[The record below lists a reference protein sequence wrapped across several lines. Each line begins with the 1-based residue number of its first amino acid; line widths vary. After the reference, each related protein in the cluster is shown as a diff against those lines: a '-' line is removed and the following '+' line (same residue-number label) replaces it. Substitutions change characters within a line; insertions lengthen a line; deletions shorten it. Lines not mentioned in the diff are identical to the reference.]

1 MAQGFYIA
9 PYNIYKITTLCIAQN
24 TEITCQFREIVK
36 NIPTYDFH
44 CYVPIF
50 CFFCCYTLRKMLLTW
65 MLKVFRPP
73 TFSTGKKSAETA
85 SLIMSFFLTS
95 H

>member
-9 PYNIYKITTLCIAQN
+9 SYNIYKITTLCIAQN

-36 NIPTYDFH
+36 NILTYDFH

-50 CFFCCYTLRKMLLTW
+50 VSSAVIILKKCY
-65 MLKVFRPP
+65 
-73 TFSTGKKSAETA
+73 
-85 SLIMSFFLTS
+85 
-95 H
+95 